1 MARWRLAEI
10 RSWPEAP
17 AVRANAILAVV
28 WSLVALLEFAIY
40 AIFVVPSL
48 GESFVLAMPTKRG
61 ELDIPVQS
69 VPALQLGLTV
79 TISVVVISVVWML
92 LIPRLLK
99 AAYVWFFVVSAFIAA
114 YATGVLLGGAMALD
128 GPTQPDGDQLTGF
141 VMFGVFIIEMLSISA
156 VYGRYHRG
164 APKPVTT
171 P

>member
-1 MARWRLAEI
+1 MARLRLAEI

-17 AVRANAILAVV
+17 AVRGTAILAVL

-48 GESFVLAMPTKRG
+48 DESFILAMPTRRG

-69 VPALQLGLTV
+69 VPALQVGLTV
-79 TISVVVISVVWML
+79 TISIVVISVVWML

-99 AAYVWFFVVSAFIAA
+99 AAYVWFFLVSAFIAA

-128 GPTQPDGDQLTGF
+128 GPTRTDGDGLTGF
-141 VMFGVFIIEMLSISA
+141 VMFGVFIIGVLSISA
-156 VYGRYHRG
+156 VYGWYQRG
-164 APKPVTT
+164 IPKPVASS
-171 P
+171 